1 MRRLNIAAALV
12 FLALSAVV
20 VAGTWDLAYWSDF
33 APGPAFAPRWV
44 AAVGASLALLLILQE
59 VRDPSAGPAD
69 LPPRPALMRVV
80 LTMTALALALAVA
93 PRLGFVMT
101 VAALALFVLLV
112 VERRRV
118 VPSLIVTVLTAAL
131 VHGVFVAWLNVQLP
145 KGFLGL

>member
-33 APGPAFAPRWV
+33 APGPAFAPIWI
-44 AAVGASLALLLILQE
+44 AAAGAVLGLLLLVQE
-59 VRDPSAGPAD
+59 VRDPTREPAD
-69 LPPRPALMRVV
+69 LPPRPALARVL
-80 LTMTALALALAVA
+80 LTVSALSLALVLA
-93 PRLGFVMT
+93 PRLGFVAT
-101 VAALALFVLLV
+101 VVALTLFVLLV
-112 VERRRV
+112 VERRRFF
-118 VPSLIVTVLTAAL
+118 PSLIVTVLTAAL